1 MKILVNL
8 MFLFRYIL
16 LSCLII
22 TVTAC
27 SGNQSLQSR
36 FAPVNPNG
44 ENNTTMNNPPV
55 ENPGEVKLPDDFPK
69 DIPIYSQAQ
78 LITVDGKQTVW
89 SSIDPLNLIIE
100 FYQQQLTAQNWI
112 ITQAEEN
119 LIIATKPDTQ
129 ESFKLSLTPS
139 NDETEFTITYG
150 TEAGVIIPTQTNT
163 NQTTPN
169 NVTIPNNDNKPPLNN
184 QTFSSLEE
192 LVRLQIIPTTEK
204 LNPHQS
210 ITRREYARW
219 LVKVNNL
226 IYSDVN
232 SKLIRLATPNNKPVF
247 TDIPT
252 NDPDFAIIQG
262 LAEAGLI
269 PSTLTQDSSSIAFKP
284 DTPLTREDLIT
295 WKVPLDFRQKLPNAS
310 LDTIKETWGF
320 QDATK
325 INPQAWQELYVDW
338 QNGEESN
345 IRRAFGYITLFQPQK
360 PVTLDEAGRVL
371 NTFGYQ
377 GDIRNLKDVTPQLT
391 INN

>member
-1 MKILVNL
+1 M
-8 MFLFRYIL
+8 
-16 LSCLII
+16 
-22 TVTAC
+22 VTGC
-27 SGNQSLQSR
+27 STNQSLQSR
-36 FAPVNPNG
+36 FAPVNPNTQT
-44 ENNTTMNNPPV
+44 NTTNNNPSTPV
-55 ENPGEVKLPDDFPK
+55 ENPTEVKLPDDFPQ
-69 DIPIYSQAQ
+69 DIPIYSQAK
-78 LITVDGKQTVW
+78 LISVDGKQTVW

-119 LIIATKPDTQ
+119 LIVATKPDTQ
-129 ESFKLSLTPS
+129 ESFKLSLTPN
-139 NDETEFTITYG
+139 NDETQFTITYG
-150 TEAGVIIPTQTNT
+150 TDATVIIP
-163 NQTTPN
+163 TTPN
-169 NVTIPNNDNKPPLNN
+169 NVTTPDNVNKPPLNN
-184 QTFSSLEE
+184 PTSSSLEE
-192 LVRLQIIPTTEK
+192 LVRLQIISSTDK

-325 INPQAWQELYVDW
+325 ITPQAWQELYVDW

-345 IRRAFGYITLFQPQK
+345 IRRGFGYITLFQPQK
-360 PVTLDEAGRVL
+360 PVTLDEAGRILSV
-371 NTFGYQ
+371 FGYQ
-377 GDIRNLKDVTPQLT
+377 GDIRNLKDVNPQLT

>member
-1 MKILVNL
+1 

-36 FAPVNPNG
+36 FAPVNPNT
-44 ENNTTMNNPPV
+44 ENKTTNNNPPTPV
-55 ENPGEVKLPDDFPK
+55 ENPAEVKLPADFPK
-69 DIPIYSQAQ
+69 DIPIYRQAK

-89 SSIDPLNLIIE
+89 SSIDPLNLITE
-100 FYQQQLTAQNWI
+100 FYQQQLPAQNWN

-129 ESFKLSLTPS
+129 ESFKLSLTPN
-139 NDETEFTITYG
+139 NDETQFTITYE
-150 TEAGVIIPTQTNT
+150 TEATVVIPTTPDNITTPDNVTN
-163 NQTTPN
+163 PN
-169 NVTIPNNDNKPPLNN
+169 NVNKPSLNN
-184 QTFSSLEE
+184 QTSSSLEE
-192 LVRLQIIPTTEK
+192 LVRLQIIPSTEK

-269 PSTLTQDSSSIAFKP
+269 PSTLTQSSSSIAFKP

-295 WKVPLDFRQKLPNAS
+295 WKIPLDFRQKLPNAS

-325 INPQAWQELYVDW
+325 ITPQAWQELYVDW

-345 IRRAFGYITLFQPQK
+345 IRRGFGYITLFQPQK
-360 PVTLDEAGRVL
+360 PVTLDEAGRIL
-371 NTFGYQ
+371 SIFGYQ
-377 GDIRNLKDVTPQLT
+377 GDIRNLKEVTG
-391 INN
+391 NK

>member
-1 MKILVNL
+1 
-8 MFLFRYIL
+8 MFLLRYIL

-36 FAPVNPNG
+36 FAPVNPNT
-44 ENNTTMNNPPV
+44 ENNTTPNNLPTPV
-55 ENPGEVKLPDDFPK
+55 ENPTGVKLPDDFPK
-69 DIPIYSQAQ
+69 DIPIYNQAK

-89 SSIDPLNLIIE
+89 SSIDPLNLITE
-100 FYQQQLTAQNWI
+100 FYQQQLPAQNWN

-119 LIIATKPDTQ
+119 LIVATKPDTQ

-139 NDETEFTITYG
+139 NDETEFTITYE
-150 TEAGVIIPTQTNT
+150 TEATVIIPTQTN
-163 NQTTPN
+163 PN
-169 NVTIPNNDNKPPLNN
+169 NVTIPNNNNDNKPPLNN
-184 QTFSSLEE
+184 QNSSSLEE
-192 LVRLQIIPTTEK
+192 LVRLQIIPSTEK
-204 LNPHQS
+204 LNPHES

-295 WKVPLDFRQKLPNAS
+295 WKIPLDFRQKLPNAS

-325 INPQAWQELYVDW
+325 ISPKAWQELYVDW

-345 IRRAFGYITLFQPQK
+345 IRRGFGYITLFQPQK
-360 PVTLDEAGRVL
+360 PVTLDEAGRIL
-371 NTFGYQ
+371 STFGYQ
-377 GDIRNLKDVTPQLT
+377 GDIRNLKDVNPQST